1 MHDVGSL
8 VPPDFPVAGTHVC
21 TKRLHIYLSWPTSTE
36 FIHWLDYRKFHL
48 ALVCIMHVIRL
59 ASASSRCCWCCC
71 CCRFCRCA
79 RGIVHLN
86 NINKNEHTHTHRQ
99 MQSSPLQTKRS
110 AFSRDFMRT
119 PVNIYIVALAV
130 YCERSFAWRRVNKV
144 KFFPINIVSN
154 TIYAQTSLYVVCSSH
169 AIFAHGNGILL
180 SVSNAARCTIYMRT
194 IYVHLDRHAK
204 HIFTRKRNMHTLSG
218 PIWKHL
224 NNGSFVH
231 IFKLHALS
239 VHVQQL
245 RWFVECTFITRWK
258 LWSYVL

>member
-1 MHDVGSL
+1 MGSL
-8 VPPDFPVAGTHVC
+8 VPPDLPVAGTHVC

-119 PVNIYIVALAV
+119 PVNIYILLHSPYTVSDRLPDAAWIKWNFSPLISYPIQYTHKRLYMLCALRTRSSLMATAFYFQSRTRRGAQSICAQSMCTWTAMRSIYSRANATCTHSPGRYESIWIMV
-130 YCERSFAWRRVNKV
+130 RSF
-144 KFFPINIVSN
+144 
-154 TIYAQTSLYVVCSSH
+154 IYLNCMR
-169 AIFAHGNGILL
+169 FL
-180 SVSNAARCTIYMRT
+180 CTC
-194 IYVHLDRHAK
+194 
-204 HIFTRKRNMHTLSG
+204 
-218 PIWKHL
+218 
-224 NNGSFVH
+224 NNCDD
-231 IFKLHALS
+231 L
-239 VHVQQL
+239 
-245 RWFVECTFITRWK
+245 
-258 LWSYVL
+258 